1 MAIRYSGD
9 CEIRM
14 LHKGGRLFHV
24 VVRMPRDRWS
34 EIIDCGKRPHAGVVL
49 PEEYDRIAL
58 VILHALETK
67 APGKHPFER
76 DKSSGSVTF
85 RRVFQAPCPVR

>member
-1 MAIRYSGD
+1 
-9 CEIRM
+9 M
-14 LHKGGRLFHV
+14 LHKGGRMFHV

-34 EIIDCGKRPHAGVVL
+34 SILDCGKVTRGTVL
-49 PEEYDRIAL
+49 PTEYDRIAL
-58 VILHALETK
+58 IVINAIEAK
-67 APGKHPFER
+67 QPGKHPFER